1 MSSVHIGVALFAAL
15 VLVSP
20 AAAQECVDI
29 NTASIAELQ
38 RIVHIGPERAAEI
51 IAIRPFGSID
61 DLQRVTGI
69 GPSRLADIKAQGL
82 ACVKG
87 GLPPSPSP
95 TPTPAPVVDRITV
108 RIVGR
113 QVVGDSL
120 RVALGNGEILTVSA
134 SELVYVRD
142 EWPHWADDDGDCQDA
157 RQEVL
162 IAESQTSVTLDDA
175 GCRVLSG
182 RWVDPLSGEII
193 TDPSRLDVDH
203 HVPLANAFR
212 SGAWGW
218 DRATRTRYANYLSD
232 PWHLVALSASVNR
245 SKGDRGPDEWR
256 PPQRSA
262 WCSYARDWKM
272 VKARWLLAITAAEE
286 RALDEMQASC
296 GLPQPVLGR
305 SEDRTQRRSR

>member
-1 MSSVHIGVALFAAL
+1 MSSIHIGAALFAAL
-15 VLVSP
+15 VLAAP
-20 AAAQECVDI
+20 AAAQDCVDI
-29 NTASIAELQ
+29 NIASITELQ

-51 IAIRPFGSID
+51 ITIRPFATVD

-69 GPSRLADIKAQGL
+69 GPARLADIKAQGL
-82 ACVKG
+82 ACVG
-87 GLPPSPSP
+87 AGTPMPSPPPPSP
-95 TPTPAPVVDRITV
+95 TPSPTPAPTPPLAVDRITV

-120 RVALGNGEILTVSA
+120 RVALDNGELLTVSA

-142 EWPHWADDDGDCQDA
+142 EWPHWIDDDGDCQDA

-162 IAESQTSVTLDDA
+162 IAESQTSVTLDES
-175 GCRVLSG
+175 GCRVVSG

-203 HVPLANAFR
+203 TVPLANAFR

-218 DRATRTRYANYLSD
+218 DRDTRTRYANYLSD

-245 SKGDRGPDEWR
+245 SKGDRGPDQWR
-256 PPQRSA
+256 PPQPSA
-262 WCSYARDWKM
+262 WCNYARTWKM
-272 VKARWLLAITAAEE
+272 VKARWLLAITDAEE
-286 RALDEMQASC
+286 RALDEMEASC
-296 GLPQPVLGR
+296 GQ
-305 SEDRTQRRSR
+305 